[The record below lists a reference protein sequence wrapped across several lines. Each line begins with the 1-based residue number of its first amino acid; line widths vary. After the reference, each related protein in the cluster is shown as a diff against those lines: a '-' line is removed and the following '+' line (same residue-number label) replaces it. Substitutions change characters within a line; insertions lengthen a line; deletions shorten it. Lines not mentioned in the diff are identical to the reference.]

1 VQSLLDAGWQAVRVV
16 TDHGWLLMPGGLPK
30 VDLPKHLASTKWSRC
45 ALLQGATPAGV
56 ELVHWHWNAQY
67 TVATPPGVACFTSG
81 QEYAHGGV
89 SIVDDVAGNDAADD
103 SQFHLLQPMFSSSLA
118 HSLPQRQLRNAE
130 TQRRRGHHRS
140 LPHRQLR
147 KPRQKTSLCQLLTPA
162 SSWHQRAFSP
172 SPNDGLSPPWIAPKE
187 KCLLQTGPLP

>member
-1 VQSLLDAGWQAVRVV
+1 LGEHFATDVVGNAAALDVFKFLKLQVDGQRLLDWVQVQDEDLAQALHDDPA
-16 TDHGWLLMPGGLPK
+16 TAKALLSAFGGLVRLGGQPASH
-30 VDLPKHLASTKWSRC
+30 DLAKQVYWL
-45 ALLQGATPAGV
+45 
-56 ELVHWHWNAQY
+56 
-67 TVATPPGVACFTSG
+67 
-81 QEYAHGGV
+81 
-89 SIVDDVAGNDAADD
+89 AGNDAADD

-118 HSLPQRQLRNAE
+118 H
-130 TQRRRGHHRS
+130 S

-187 KCLLQTGPLP
+187 KYLLQTGPLP

>member
-1 VQSLLDAGWQAVRVV
+1 LGEHFATDVVGNAAALDVFKFLKLQVDGQRLLDWVQVQDEDLAQALHDDPA
-16 TDHGWLLMPGGLPK
+16 TAKALLSAFGGLVRLGGQPASH
-30 VDLPKHLASTKWSRC
+30 DLAKQVYWL
-45 ALLQGATPAGV
+45 
-56 ELVHWHWNAQY
+56 
-67 TVATPPGVACFTSG
+67 
-81 QEYAHGGV
+81 
-89 SIVDDVAGNDAADD
+89 AGNDAADD

-172 SPNDGLSPPWIAPKE
+172 SPNDGLSPQWIAPKE